1 MTGLIEAI
9 GTGLGLLVIAICFTF
24 AIMGGCWFGWN
35 LINVLT
41 GGELNRITGGK

>member
-1 MTGLIEAI
+1 MIEAI
-9 GTGLGLLVIAICFTF
+9 GTMLGLLGIAMCFTL

-35 LINVLT
+35 LVNLLT